1 MKKPSKIKD
10 REAVKYIAYL
20 EDELFQYTNSPLLAS
35 YLSTLTFLNRVN
47 KQIIEKEIDIFDEK
61 AKPRFD
67 MAHKF
72 LTEKQPYLEQLE
84 YIRALMTP
92 NKQKEL
98 QKEIEILN
106 LNMAERLALNVKNEK
121 S

>member
-1 MKKPSKIKD
+1 MKRPSIIKD
-10 REAVKYIAYL
+10 KEALKYIEHL
-20 EDELFQYTNSPLLAS
+20 ELELSQYTNSPLKES
-35 YLSTLTFLNRVN
+35 YLSTFAFLNRVN
-47 KQIIEKEIDIFDEK
+47 KQIIEHEIDIFDEK

-92 NKQKEL
+92 DKQKEL
-98 QKEIEILN
+98 QKDIEFQN
-106 LNMAERLALNVKNEK
+106 LNMAERLALNVKK
-121 S
+121 

>member
-1 MKKPSKIKD
+1 MDKPKGIKD
-10 REAVKYIAYL
+10 KNALEYIEYL
-20 EDELFQYTNSPLLAS
+20 EAELLQYTDSPLLES

-47 KQIIEKEIDIFDEK
+47 RQIIANEIDIFEEK
-61 AKPRFD
+61 VKPKFE

-92 NKQKEL
+92 DKQKEL
-98 QKEIEILN
+98 KKAVSHQN
-106 LNMAERLALNVKNEK
+106 LPYAERLALNALNGKD
-121 S
+121 

>member
-1 MKKPSKIKD
+1 MKRPTGIKD
-10 REAVKYIAYL
+10 KTALAYFDHLEA
-20 EDELFQYTNSPLLAS
+20 ELLQYTDSPLKES

-47 KQIIEKEIDIFDEK
+47 KQIIENEINIFEEK
-61 AKPRFD
+61 AKPKFE

-92 NKQKEL
+92 EKQKEL
-98 QKEIEILN
+98 KKEVELQN
-106 LNMAERLALNVKNEK
+106 LNMAERMALRTKK
-121 S
+121 SA

>member
-1 MKKPSKIKD
+1 MKKPSNIKD
-10 REAVKYIAYL
+10 KDALKYIKYL
-20 EDELFQYTNSPLLAS
+20 EDELVQYTSSPLLAS
-35 YLSTLTFLNRVN
+35 YLSTLSFLNRVN
-47 KQIIEKEIDIFDEK
+47 RQIIENEINIFDEK

-92 NKQKEL
+92 ELQKEL
-98 QKEIEILN
+98 QKEIAISN
-106 LNMAERLALNVKNEK
+106 LNMAERLALK
-121 S
+121 SNG